1 MRGPTVSVN
10 LSYATSQL
18 KPFLCWFSRLHR
30 EPCGLAQSGLG
41 DSTSLSGH
49 TPLILSRTLLIILNV
64 FRLQAGQDNPLTHSG
79 WGQSIQTKTTYKA
92 ILMGGGF
99 EGVNAR
105 MPGVKITVT
114 DSSLKCKKMVTER
127 DSATLVFSSWDYRRA
142 RMAFWTRRDKS
153 ESSFLREISQNGRQF
168 QTRGLRRW
176 KAPRAV
182 EWLGCSRQWGERAS
196 GRARAWLSWPRFD
209 ICIELKRRHGRWVM
223 CPVLGGGWWC
233 GVGWV
238 DGFHCWDKWR
248 GVEEDWRE
256 GQAVFFLLLLFST
269 QLSKK
274 LRILFPLFFSSLWF
288 AAQWLCPLCPPEEI
302 FDMLSMSVQKSD

>member
-79 WGQSIQTKTTYKA
+79 WGQSIQTKTTHKA

-105 MPGVKITVT
+105 MPGFKITVT

-196 GRARAWLSWPRFD
+196 GRAGER
-209 ICIELKRRHGRWVM
+209 GRD
-223 CPVLGGGWWC
+223 C
-233 GVGWV
+233 
-238 DGFHCWDKWR
+238 R
-248 GVEEDWRE
+248 GQ
-256 GQAVFFLLLLFST
+256 GLTSA
-269 QLSKK
+269 
-274 LRILFPLFFSSLWF
+274 
-288 AAQWLCPLCPPEEI
+288 
-302 FDMLSMSVQKSD
+302 